1 MMCLADETQVL
12 VGDFLSCLPPVHM
25 RTSVRRPGRVFC
37 GSKIWKGEK
46 AARGSRGSGG

>member
-12 VGDFLSCLPPVHM
+12 VGDFLYLPPVHT
-25 RTSVRRPGRVFC
+25 RTSVRWPGRVFC